1 MNKVEI
7 DESYLKSRLLV
18 LEQTETFQ
26 EWLYL
31 QTALNKPKQVDNG
44 NTEIEDKHFISKRW
58 VMN

>member
-31 QTALNKPKQVDNG
+31 QTSLNKPKQVDNG
-44 NTEIEDKHFISKRW
+44 NTEIEDKQEGS
-58 VMN
+58 

>member
-7 DESYLKSRLLV
+7 DESYLKNRLLV

-31 QTALNKPKQVDNG
+31 QTALNKPK
-44 NTEIEDKHFISKRW
+44 TIEDDNTKVEDKQEGT
-58 VMN
+58 